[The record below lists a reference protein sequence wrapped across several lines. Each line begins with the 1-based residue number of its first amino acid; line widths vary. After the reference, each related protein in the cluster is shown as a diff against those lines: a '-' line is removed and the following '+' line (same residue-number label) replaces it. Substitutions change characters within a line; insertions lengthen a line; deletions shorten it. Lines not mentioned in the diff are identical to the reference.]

1 MESPLPF
8 TGSHSISNSKPYN
21 LNERIHM
28 AKSSWEAHHD
38 HVKEKG
44 LLAKRLYVVLTKPA
58 GGMEEVRENLQKHLK
73 YQFEL
78 EANGSMFAAG
88 PFADDNE
95 QEWEGEGMVILRANS
110 LDEARAI
117 AENDPMHK
125 SGARTFRVRPWMMN
139 EGSITL
145 KVTYSNGQREV
156 I

>member
-1 MESPLPF
+1 M
-8 TGSHSISNSKPYN
+8 TQ
-21 LNERIHM
+21 
-28 AKSSWEAHHD
+28 SSWEAHHQ

-44 LLAKRLYVVLTKPA
+44 LLAKKLYVVLTKPT
-58 GGMEEVRENLQKHLK
+58 GGMESVMENLQEHLA
-73 YQFEL
+73 YQLEL

-95 QEWEGEGMVILRANS
+95 QEWEGEGMVILRTNS
-110 LDEARAI
+110 LEEARTI

-125 SGARTFRVRPWMMN
+125 SGARAYRIRPWMMN

-156 I
+156 T